1 MLMLV
6 AGVACGG
13 GPVQYECRRAA
24 SCGGVR
30 GEGEG
35 ERLESPGGSGKPG
48 GMSCRMA
55 RFLLESE
62 AVGLMRYCPG
72 SPGPVVTN

>member
-1 MLMLV
+1 MWV

-13 GPVQYECRRAA
+13 GPVQYECRRSA

-35 ERLESPGGSGKPG
+35 ERLESPGGSGEPG
-48 GMSCRMA
+48 GMLCRMA
-55 RFLLESE
+55 RFLLESV

>member
-1 MLMLV
+1 MVEDL
-6 AGVACGG
+6 
-13 GPVQYECRRAA
+13 
-24 SCGGVR
+24 SSD
-30 GEGEG
+30 GENVPRLAVVYGAGEG

-48 GMSCRMA
+48 GMLCRMA

-72 SPGPVVTN
+72 RPGPVVTNWRSRRAW

>member
-1 MLMLV
+1 MVGDLSNKSVDGLLLV
-6 AGVACGG
+6 VGCVVRERVNGWK
-13 GPVQYECRRAA
+13 VQ
-24 SCGGVR
+24 VVV
-30 GEGEG
+30 
-35 ERLESPGGSGKPG
+35 GKPG
-48 GMSCRMA
+48 GVSCMMA